1 MSNILQ
7 HNIERFGMVTVM
19 DVVLYDINNEG
30 KQGAPKL
37 FLDTLKMTNISTEG
51 NNKEIRG
58 GIGNDMLISYDFGRT
73 ANIEIQDALLSPA
86 SLAVLFGTTT
96 KAVTEISH
104 NVLVKTTADLPN
116 PGTIKNDSLYVY
128 PLDGTTNPIVE
139 GGDQADFPTSVTTP
153 GVRILWIEVVSAGTT
168 KTTTFTSSVS
178 GNADKIVQLPQNTV
192 SITSVL
198 GAASPT
204 NIAIPFVYDASV
216 QKIYIDAAALD
227 TYGAGVVTITFAVT
241 EIIRKEVTLTNDNFP
256 IAMKLVGTSFVIE
269 EKTGKKKKIQ
279 IEIPKFKINSNFSFT
294 MDAEGDASV
303 FDFNGVALVQDGE
316 LMKIQF
322 LGDYDYDVNA

>member
-104 NVLVKTTADLPN
+104 NVLVKTTADLPT
-116 PGTIKNDSLYVY
+116 PGDVKDGSLYVY
-128 PLDGTTNPIVE
+128 SLDGTTNPTIE
-139 GGDQADFPTSVTTP
+139 GADGDEFPESVTSP
-153 GVRILWIEVVSAGTT
+153 GVRILWIEEVAAGASKTITFSTSA
-168 KTTTFTSSVS
+168 S
-178 GNADKIVQLPQNTV
+178 GNADKIIQLPQNTTGV
-192 SITSVL
+192 TSVTVP
-198 GAASPT
+198 GP
-204 NIAIPFVYDASV
+204 IAVPFVYDAAV
-216 QKIYIDAAALD
+216 QKVYIDAAALNEL
-227 TYGAGVVTITFAVT
+227 ASVLVVTIAFTAASG
-241 EIIRKEVTLTNDNFP
+241 KEVTLTNDNFP

-322 LGDYDYDVNA
+322 LGDYGYDVNA

>member
-19 DVVLYDINNEG
+19 DVVLYDINSEG

-96 KAVTEISH
+96 KTVTEISH
-104 NVLVKTTADLPN
+104 NVLVRKTADLPA
-116 PGTIKNDSLYVY
+116 PGTIKNGSLYVY
-128 PLDGTTNPIVE
+128 PLDGTTAAIEE
-139 GGDQADFPTSVTTP
+139 GGNQADFPTSVSDP

-168 KTTTFTSSVS
+168 KTTTFLSLEDENV
-178 GNADKIVQLPQNTV
+178 DKIVQLPQNTV

-198 GAASPT
+198 GVGSV
-204 NIAIPFVYDASV
+204 AIPFVYDASV